1 MEGLGADEAEL
12 LEGEVDMDDDAFVE
26 EEPDE
31 VQAPPPV
38 PWRLMARYLGQ
49 SLPSAETLK
58 EHVTKV
64 WRLRQGANFAPI
76 KPKWFIITLFSE
88 GDYNFVTEGGPWIHL
103 GNTFIVQPLK
113 GDARPSETDLST
125 VPIRVH
131 MYDVPWDKQN
141 DANGRKWGAKLGK
154 VMEVDADASGAKF
167 KDYLRV
173 RIEIPINRR
182 LQTKITT
189 GVKGRPETH
198 STYILRLRES
208 SLFMFQ
214 HRQAYAPPADHPI
227 AKRGLDFS
235 SSADNSATLGK
246 PKSREK
252 KRHVYQRVEHVVP
265 VAVDAR
271 DGFERREA
279 TGDQRV
285 DMDLTERIT
294 AFQVK
299 YPKETLTEI
308 RERMW
313 KQMEPYADNDDMPT
327 LQDIVPNKLAT
338 IFVPPLA
345 VLQRPF
351 PLWSSEMILAL
362 RGLSTLGELEECSD
376 TSMPEVSSVLGKR
389 LASHKEEEDEVE
401 GRNKALIVHE
411 QNDVR
416 TTQKRGKVKPIDNG
430 ASQAGPMEGVEFLE
444 AASHGAAGQLMGTRV
459 APRQEQ

>member
-154 VMEVDADASGAKF
+154 
-167 KDYLRV
+167 
-173 RIEIPINRR
+173 
-182 LQTKITT
+182 
-189 GVKGRPETH
+189 
-198 STYILRLRES
+198 
-208 SLFMFQ
+208 